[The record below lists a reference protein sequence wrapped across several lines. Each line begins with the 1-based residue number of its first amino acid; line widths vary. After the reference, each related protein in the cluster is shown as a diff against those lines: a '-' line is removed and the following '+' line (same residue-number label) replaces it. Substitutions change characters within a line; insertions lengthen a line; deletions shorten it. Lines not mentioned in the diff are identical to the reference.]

1 MKLLLTNLAF
11 LFISSA
17 WGQYY
22 FNDLLATAQSQAQYQ
37 LLRANKVKKITAIS
51 FEEDGSANEKFLLE
65 QELTMDGKK
74 LSTKSGIQSGKTST
88 VTSFF
93 ELSKLKRTLSNSN
106 GIDNKMEY
114 FYDHTGKLIKLSLTS
129 GDTAVKYSTQEYRD
143 WIYGANGLPAS
154 IVKVKNKIDSSV
166 AKIVIDEEGNVA
178 EEQWSRKNTPLE
190 TYYYY
195 YDQQHRLTDI
205 VRFNQK
211 LKKLVPDYVFEYDAK
226 GKLAQMTQ
234 LSGSGQYFTWQYEY
248 NEKGLKWK
256 ETCRDNERKLVGKI
270 EYKYEFH

>member
-1 MKLLLTNLAF
+1 MKLLLTSLAF

-205 VRFNQK
+205 VRYNQK

>member
-1 MKLLLTNLAF
+1 MKLLLTSLAF

-51 FEEDGSANEKFLLE
+51 FEEDGSANEAFLLE

-88 VTSFF
+88 VTSIF

-114 FYDHTGKLIKLSLTS
+114 FYDNTGKLIKLSLTS

-143 WIYGANGLPAS
+143 WVYGANGLPAS
-154 IVKVKNKIDSSV
+154 IVKVKNKIDSTV
-166 AKIVIDEEGNVA
+166 AKLVIDEEGNVA

-226 GKLAQMTQ
+226 GKLTQMTQ
-234 LSGSGQYFTWQYEY
+234 LSGSGKYFTWQYEY

-270 EYKYEFH
+270 EYKYEFQ

>member
-1 MKLLLTNLAF
+1 MKLLLTSLAF

-37 LLRANKVKKITAIS
+37 LLRSQKVKKIIAIS
-51 FEEDGSANEKFLLE
+51 FEEDGSPAEKFLLE
-65 QELTMDGKK
+65 QELSMDGKR

-114 FYDHTGKLIKLSLTS
+114 FYDNAGKLIKLSLTS
-129 GDTAVKYSTQEYRD
+129 GDTAVKYSTQEFRD
-143 WIYGANGLPAS
+143 WIYGANGLPES
-154 IVKVKNKIDSSV
+154 IIKVKNKTDSSI
-166 AKIVIDEEGNVA
+166 AKLVIDEDGNIA
-178 EEQWSRKNTPLE
+178 EEQWRRKNTALE

-195 YDQQHRLTDI
+195 YDPQHRLTDI

-226 GKLAQMTQ
+226 GRLIQMTQ
-234 LSGSGQYFTWQYEY
+234 LSGSGKYFTWQYEY

>member
-1 MKLLLTNLAF
+1 MKFLLTSLAF

-37 LLRANKVKKITAIS
+37 LLRTNKVKKITAIS
-51 FEEDGSANEKFLLE
+51 FEEDGSANEAFLLE

-114 FYDHTGKLIKLSLTS
+114 FYDNTGKLIKLSLTS

-143 WIYGANGLPAS
+143 WVYGANGLPAS
-154 IVKVKNKIDSSV
+154 ILKVKNKIDSSV
-166 AKIVIDEEGNVA
+166 AKIVIDDEGNVA

-205 VRFNQK
+205 VRYNQK

-270 EYKYEFH
+270 EYKYEFQ

>member
-1 MKLLLTNLAF
+1 MKFLLTSLAF

-114 FYDHTGKLIKLSLTS
+114 FYDHTGKLIKLSLNS

>member
-1 MKLLLTNLAF
+1 MKLLLTSLAF

-114 FYDHTGKLIKLSLTS
+114 FYDNTGKLIKLSLTS
-129 GDTAVKYSTQEYRD
+129 GDTAVKYSTQENRD
-143 WIYGANGLPAS
+143 WVYGANGLPAS

-205 VRFNQK
+205 VRYNQK

-270 EYKYEFH
+270 EYKYEFQ

>member
-1 MKLLLTNLAF
+1 MKLLLTSLAF

-17 WGQYY
+17 LGQYY

-114 FYDHTGKLIKLSLTS
+114 FYDNTGKLIKLSLTS
-129 GDTAVKYSTQEYRD
+129 GDTAVKYSTQENRD
-143 WIYGANGLPAS
+143 WVYGANGLPAS

-205 VRFNQK
+205 VRYNQK
-211 LKKLVPDYVFEYDAK
+211 LKKLVPDYVFEYDTK

-270 EYKYEFH
+270 EYKYEFQ

>member
-1 MKLLLTNLAF
+1 MKLLLTSLAL

-37 LLRANKVKKITAIS
+37 LLRTNKVKKITAIS

-114 FYDHTGKLIKLSLTS
+114 FYDNTGKLIKLSLTS
-129 GDTAVKYSTQEYRD
+129 GDTAVKYSTQENRD
-143 WIYGANGLPAS
+143 WVYGANGLPAS

-205 VRFNQK
+205 VRYNQK

-270 EYKYEFH
+270 EYKYEFQ

>member
-1 MKLLLTNLAF
+1 MRLLLTGLAF
-11 LFISSA
+11 TLLSTAS
-17 WGQYY
+17 GQYY

-37 LLRANKVKKITAIS
+37 LLRSQKVKKIIATS
-51 FEEDGSANEKFLLE
+51 FEEDGSPTEGFLLE
-65 QELTMDGKK
+65 QELSMDGKR
-74 LSTKSGIQSGKTST
+74 LSTKSGILSGKSST

-93 ELSKLKRTLSNSN
+93 ELGKLKRTLSNSN

-114 FYDHTGKLIKLSLTS
+114 FYDNTGKLVKLSLTS
-129 GDTAVKYSTQEYRD
+129 GDTAVKYSAQEYRD
-143 WIYGANGLPAS
+143 WIYGANGLPES
-154 IVKVKNKIDSSV
+154 IIKVKNKTDSSF
-166 AKIVIDEEGNVA
+166 AKLILDELGNIA

-211 LKKLVPDYVFEYDAK
+211 LKKLLPDYVFEYDAK
-226 GKLAQMTQ
+226 GRLSQMTQ
-234 LSGSGQYFTWQYEY
+234 LSGSGKYFTWRYEY

-256 ETCRDNERKLVGKI
+256 ETCVDSEKKLVGKI
-270 EYKYEFH
+270 EYKYEF

>member
-1 MKLLLTNLAF
+1 MKLLLTSLAF

-37 LLRANKVKKITAIS
+37 LLRTNKVKKITAIS

-114 FYDHTGKLIKLSLTS
+114 FYDNTGKSIKLSLTS
-129 GDTAVKYSTQEYRD
+129 GDTAVKYSTQENRD
-143 WIYGANGLPAS
+143 WVYGANGLPAS

-205 VRFNQK
+205 VRYNQK

-270 EYKYEFH
+270 EYKYEFQ

>member
-1 MKLLLTNLAF
+1 MKLLLTSLAF

-114 FYDHTGKLIKLSLTS
+114 FYDNTGKLIKLSLTS

-143 WIYGANGLPAS
+143 WVYGANGLPAS

-205 VRFNQK
+205 VRYNQK

-270 EYKYEFH
+270 EYKYEFQ

>member
-1 MKLLLTNLAF
+1 MRLFLTGLAF
-11 LFISSA
+11 LFISST

-51 FEEDGSANEKFLLE
+51 FEEDGSPSEKFLLE

-74 LSTKSGIQSGKTST
+74 LITKSGIQSGKTST

-114 FYDHTGKLIKLSLTS
+114 FYDNTGKLIKLSLTS

-143 WIYGANGLPAS
+143 WVYGANGLPAS

-166 AKIVIDEEGNVA
+166 AKIVIDEDGNVA
-178 EEQWSRKNTPLE
+178 EEQWSRKNAPLE

-211 LKKLVPDYVFEYDAK
+211 LKKLVPDYVFEYDTK
-226 GKLAQMTQ
+226 GKLVQMTQ
-234 LSGSGQYFTWQYEY
+234 LSGSGQYFIWQYEY

-270 EYKYEFH
+270 EYKYEFQ

>member
-1 MKLLLTNLAF
+1 MKLLLTSLAF

-114 FYDHTGKLIKLSLTS
+114 FYDNTGKLIKLSLTS

-143 WIYGANGLPAS
+143 WIYGANGS
-154 IVKVKNKIDSSV
+154 KSND
-166 AKIVIDEEGNVA
+166 
-178 EEQWSRKNTPLE
+178 TPI
-190 TYYYY
+190 
-195 YDQQHRLTDI
+195 H
-205 VRFNQK
+205 
-211 LKKLVPDYVFEYDAK
+211 
-226 GKLAQMTQ
+226 
-234 LSGSGQYFTWQYEY
+234 
-248 NEKGLKWK
+248 
-256 ETCRDNERKLVGKI
+256 
-270 EYKYEFH
+270 

>member
-1 MKLLLTNLAF
+1 MKLLLTSLAF

-37 LLRANKVKKITAIS
+37 LLRTNKVKKITAIS
-51 FEEDGSANEKFLLE
+51 FEEDGSANEAFLLE
-65 QELTMDGKK
+65 QELTMDGKR

-114 FYDHTGKLIKLSLTS
+114 FYDNTGKLIKLSLTS

-143 WIYGANGLPAS
+143 WVYGANGLPAS

-234 LSGSGQYFTWQYEY
+234 LSGSGKYFTWQYEY

-270 EYKYEFH
+270 EYKYEFQ

>member
-1 MKLLLTNLAF
+1 MKLLLTSLAF

-114 FYDHTGKLIKLSLTS
+114 FYDNTGKLIKLSLTS

-143 WIYGANGLPAS
+143 WVYGANGLPAS
-154 IVKVKNKIDSSV
+154 IVKVKNKIDISV
-166 AKIVIDEEGNVA
+166 AKIVIDDDGNVA
-178 EEQWSRKNTPLE
+178 EEQWSRQNAPLE

-226 GKLAQMTQ
+226 GKLAQMIQ

-270 EYKYEFH
+270 EYKYEFQ

>member
-1 MKLLLTNLAF
+1 MRLFLTGLAF
-11 LFISSA
+11 VCISSA
-17 WGQYY
+17 SGQYY
-22 FNDLLATAQSQAQYQ
+22 FNDLFATAQSQAQYQ
-37 LLRANKVKKITAIS
+37 LLRTNKVKKIVAIS
-51 FEEDGSANEKFLLE
+51 FEEDGSANEAFLLE
-65 QELTMDGKK
+65 QELTMDGKR

-93 ELSKLKRTLSNSN
+93 ELGKLKRTVSNSN

-114 FYDHTGKLIKLSLTS
+114 FYDNAGKLIKLSLTS
-129 GDTAVKYSTQEYRD
+129 ADTAFKYSTQEYRD
-143 WIYGANGLPAS
+143 WVYGSTGLLTS

-166 AKIVIDEEGNVA
+166 AKIVIDDEGNVA
-178 EEQWSRKNTPLE
+178 EEQWRKKYAPLE

-211 LKKLVPDYVFEYDAK
+211 LKRLVPDYVFEYDAN
-226 GKLAQMTQ
+226 GRLAQMSQ

-248 NEKGLKWK
+248 NEKGLKLK

-270 EYKYEFH
+270 EYKYEFY

>member
-1 MKLLLTNLAF
+1 MKLLLTSLAF

-37 LLRANKVKKITAIS
+37 ILRANKVKKITAIS

-114 FYDHTGKLIKLSLTS
+114 FYDNTGKLIKLSLTS

-143 WIYGANGLPAS
+143 WVYGANGLPAS
-154 IVKVKNKIDSSV
+154 IVKVKNKIDSSL

-205 VRFNQK
+205 VRYNQK

-270 EYKYEFH
+270 EYKYEFQ

>member
-1 MKLLLTNLAF
+1 LLTNLAF

-88 VTSFF
+88 VSSFF

-205 VRFNQK
+205 VRYNQK

>member
-1 MKLLLTNLAF
+1 MKLLLTSLAL

-37 LLRANKVKKITAIS
+37 LLRTNKVKKITAIS

-114 FYDHTGKLIKLSLTS
+114 FYDHTGKLIKLSLNS

-205 VRFNQK
+205 VRYNQK

>member
-1 MKLLLTNLAF
+1 MKLLLTSLAF

-114 FYDHTGKLIKLSLTS
+114 FYDNTGKLIKLSLTS

-143 WIYGANGLPAS
+143 WIYGTNGLPAS
-154 IVKVKNKIDSSV
+154 IVKVKNKIDTSM

-205 VRFNQK
+205 VRYNQK

-226 GKLAQMTQ
+226 GKLVQMTQ

-270 EYKYEFH
+270 EYKYEFQ